1 MVAGELI
8 HGLSHPEMGHI
19 YVRRHP
25 EDQYE
30 GTCPYHADCL
40 EGLRP
45 DRLLANVGE
54 FPVWN

>member
-30 GTCPYHADCL
+30 GPVLIMQTVWR
-40 EGLRP
+40 GLQP